1 MNLEP
6 LPEDRHE
13 EATAFLAS
21 VFPGSEGAPFLGREL
36 RHWKYYVPH
45 PFSNGARCYVTRDA
59 EGLTA
64 HGGVSPVEY
73 STARGIKTSFQVIDW
88 AGAPR
93 RPGAGFL
100 LFRELWPS
108 ADSYLGIGGSDDA
121 RKVMRRIPS
130 VRPAGEMVYFAYPL
144 RPWGQFK
151 ESEFTW
157 RSPLK
162 WARSWRW
169 RLARKRQR
177 LGGWRAVPAESL
189 REKDTPLLEP
199 PADGL
204 YVPLRRT
211 PELVN
216 YWLACPAARMKAWR
230 LEHDGA
236 RVGLL
241 VMAFLHQE
249 ARIAD
254 LVVNTTAAPLAE
266 AFALAINLAEKEGGA
281 YELSAA
287 SSAPSAMQAMAE
299 AGMIRRGTAEVFLG
313 DPQRSF
319 PEERPIEVNL
329 TIGDGYYQQGKR
341 PYFHTF

>member
-6 LPEDRHE
+6 LSEDRHD
-13 EATAFLAS
+13 EAAAFLAS

-36 RHWKYYVPH
+36 RHWKYYAPH
-45 PFSNGARCYVTRDA
+45 PFSNGTRCYVTRDA

-73 STARGIKTSFQVIDW
+73 VTARGVKTSFQVIDW
-88 AGAPR
+88 AGSPR

-144 RPWGQFK
+144 RPWGQLRA
-151 ESEFTW
+151 SPWTW

-162 WARSWRW
+162 WARSWKW
-169 RLARKRQR
+169 RAARKRPQ
-177 LGGWRAVPAESL
+177 LDAWHAVPLKRL
-189 REKDTPLLEP
+189 REKDAPLLEP
-199 PADGL
+199 ASDGL

-230 LEHDGA
+230 LEHNGEP
-236 RVGLL
+236 VGLL
-241 VMAFLHQE
+241 VMAFLSKE
-249 ARIAD
+249 ARITD
-254 LVVNTTAAPLAE
+254 LVVNTAAAPVAE
-266 AFALAINLAEKEGGA
+266 AFALAVNLAEKDGKA

-287 SSAPSAMQAMAE
+287 SSAPSVMQAMAE
-299 AGMIRRGTAEVFLG
+299 AGMIRRGAADVFLG
-313 DPQRSF
+313 DPQKSF

-329 TIGDGYYQQGKR
+329 TIGDGYYQEGNR
-341 PYFHTF
+341 TYFHTF